1 MGFTLRHL
9 LTGETRDFSTKQLL
23 EILGDKVNDEIQL
36 YGEVYRISSFVATD
50 GGDFTPP
57 VLEWN
62 SLTIPTAN
70 GVSSFAF
77 SATDETTGLFLTV
90 NGVLYEYGPTKDFHI
105 AGGNI
110 LWHGTFA
117 LDSKDV
123 MIVKWLKMG

>member
-36 YGEVYRISSFVATD
+36 YGEVYRISSFIATD

-62 SLTIPTAN
+62 SLTIPTAD
-70 GVSSFAF
+70 GVTSFAF